1 MTAIALLQSQSN
13 AYAEFHSDDGLSTI
27 NGGAS
32 NCTVVDQAVGSAG
45 KNGVGNVSSCMFA
58 YASSKATSVT
68 FDGNVTYTIK
78 ASDLSVMTPKSYFA
92 GLVVAGG
99 GEMTVNGNY
108 TISGLG
114 TAGDVKSPLAALSS
128 YYSLQA
134 SPDNGRWQATKTDI
148 KGNLNVDAG
157 MLFYQGA
164 SHYESGA
171 GVVPPKDNSALYGSL
186 TVGGTTTMVV
196 SPSAK
201 MFYNNG
207 SAAVVAPMTLNDTH
221 ADFNGAVNFNL
232 PLLTPTDKVENQS
245 VYGAIVMAGTNVS
258 LNFNKGGTYT
268 LSQQYNPNL
277 SGVKNTSDI
286 HQSGDTNYPA
296 IYGWVMLSGQW
307 DAGGRR
313 GGGAPDASDTYYPNV
328 AQFSAQNMMLNYTM
342 KDDGPSGPWG
352 VVSLNQHAHA
362 ALTNT
367 TMNLDMQGSAAS
379 RASVFL
385 SGITPFATSIN
396 DKDPTPATFADN
408 IFDLNKVQVNFTEAH
423 SGKYVSLFDIDATF
437 ATVNVTNGS
446 KLVAPGNSAIADRSL
461 IYINK
466 TTELPI
472 SPGDAHPYD
481 DPEGAT
487 LIFHATDSTLGGG
500 IYVDDVDDSGK
511 FTAKNLLTYTMDGT
525 TTWAGD
531 LFVASSVTGEHPEQ
545 FASAQ
550 MTIAGQSH
558 WTGDVTSHNGNVVL
572 KLNQQGIWTPTADV
586 SAGSFVQGK
595 ITMNGGIIQAGTKA
609 LNVDVPLELN
619 GLGGSF
625 DTNGHTINYGA
636 SITGD
641 ATLYKIGDGVLVLN
655 GTTHAAITYLK
666 GGELSVNADSHLGG
680 GNAHRIEFGGGILQV
695 TGTTMHSTAATIQL
709 FSEGGG
715 FDIVDSGN
723 TFTVDQ
729 KLSAGGSLTKLGAGT
744 LVLSG
749 DNLYKGGT
757 YLNGGTL
764 QVASDANL
772 GDASGALN
780 FDTGTLHLTNT
791 MNSSR
796 AVLLTSHGGTIS
808 VDANKTATFG
818 GIFKNAL
825 KATGS
830 LTKSGDGTLIMT
842 AANTYTGGTTVSG
855 GILQLGDGVTDGSI
869 TNAIALN
876 GGNLVVDNIG
886 ATALASVISGTGS
899 LTQNGAGTLT
909 LSGNNGYSGGT
920 SLNAGVISAE
930 QDENLGTGPLNFDGG
945 TLQIMGTH
953 FTNTTKQ
960 IVWGAHGGSF
970 DIDDANNHFALSN
983 VFTGSGAL
991 TKTGAGTLALTGD
1004 SSGYQGN
1011 TTVSQGSL
1019 RLDGGKLGNGAGA
1032 VHVASGGSLG
1042 GHGTIGDTTDI
1053 ATGGTLFAQSGQKLT
1068 FDKDLTLNTGSIV
1081 SVDLGAP
1088 NASGLFDVKGNLTLA
1103 GTLNITDAG
1112 GFGPGRYRI
1121 FEYGGT
1127 LTDNT
1132 LSLGTVPNGDTGW
1145 SILTST
1151 PHQVNLVNSA
1161 GAILS
1166 FWDGQDTSKHDNN
1179 LVDGGDGTW
1188 DASNAN
1194 WTDQDG
1200 SFNKKWDNNQ
1210 FAIFEGTAGTV
1221 TVATNFK
1228 PTVKGLQFFVDGY
1241 TVTGGAIT
1249 LGGADNQINVGDGT
1263 QDSASYV
1270 ATIAS
1275 VLEGQNGFT
1284 KVNYGTLNLTGQNI
1298 YSGTTTVKDGT
1309 LELSGNGSIANS
1321 AEIVLASS
1329 RFGQSG
1335 LLINKDQ
1342 DFNLANKVSGIGAVT
1357 KDGNSTTT
1365 FAGNNTFSGGLTVK
1379 GGTAKAGI
1387 ADNAFGSGN
1396 VMVNGGA
1403 RLDLANLNQSVGSLL
1418 GGKTGDG
1425 AINLGSGTLTLNQ
1438 NLHGDFSGKI
1448 SGTGGI
1454 TKTNDGDLVLYG
1466 ANDYSGVTAINEGA
1480 LVQGAAGGFSS
1491 ASTFNVASGASL
1503 QLEGFATN
1511 MAGLSNAGNVFFG
1524 GINATVLNVSGDYNG
1539 NGGTLHMSAVFG
1551 DDNSV
1556 ADRLNVGGST
1566 SGSTHIDITNR
1577 DGFGAKT
1584 NNGIEIVS
1592 VGGNSLGAFTL
1603 NGDYVTKDG
1612 QQAIMTNTAYAYTL
1626 QKGGTNTPNDGN
1638 WYLVSSNNTP
1648 VPPVDP
1654 DCQTT
1659 NTCPTP
1665 PAPGPN
1671 PDPAPGR
1678 YSAAAPVYESYTS
1691 TLQALNALPTLQQR
1705 VGQRY
1710 LGGADQAGSG
1720 ASSGARSGESDNK
1733 AIWGRIEGAHNRQE
1747 NRSTAGDLH
1756 QDINTLIMQAGVDGQ
1771 FYENENGKLFAG
1783 ITGQYGNARSDVDNR
1798 TGDGSGTID
1807 TQGWGLGA
1815 TATWY
1820 GTSGFYLDGQAQV
1833 NWYDSDLDVD
1843 AANPTL
1849 KNGNK
1854 GIGYALS
1861 IEAGQRFAMNQN
1873 WSLTPQAQLMWSSVD
1888 FDTFSDTYG
1897 ARISN
1902 RSSDS
1907 LTARLGLAAN
1917 YANSWKGNDG
1927 RMVNTSLYGIANLY
1941 QELMGDARIN
1951 YAGTHMATDSD
1962 DTWGGI
1968 GAGGAY
1974 AWADGKYVFYGE
1986 GSVGTA
1992 LNHFADSYKIKGN
2005 IGFKVNW

>member
-1 MTAIALLQSQSN
+1 MLNISAKHFLAISSLIFFESFAHADNIYPFDVGSTVCVKAVGAQPGTQAPGGCSDNINGSQGGGSENGEGSQSTVYEYGHHTGMIGGKGADASSSVKGGAGGIPQQGNQISQGDGEPGESGGDYGAGGGGGSTAIYITDGSVESLIQGNNVVGGAGGAGGAGVLGGGGGGGGGNGVVYIPKEGKSNTLYLGAGIYKGGEGGAGGKGQVPGQAGASGDAIILGGTVPMTATFAAHQDHGYAFNTIGGKAAPGRQGGDGIVLL
-13 AYAEFHSDDGLSTI
+13 
-27 NGGAS
+27 
-32 NCTVVDQAVGSAG
+32 
-45 KNGVGNVSSCMFA
+45 
-58 YASSKATSVT
+58 
-68 FDGNVTYTIK
+68 GNVTMTLYSNQAMTNINAGPGVE
-78 ASDLSVMTPKSYFA
+78 ASLNGGRAIYISGDNNKFFLFKNPNADKYLEHNIYADSSK
-92 GLVVAGG
+92 VAILI
-99 GEMTVNGNY
+99 NGN
-108 TISGLG
+108 
-114 TAGDVKSPLAALSS
+114 
-128 YYSLQA
+128 
-134 SPDNGRWQATKTDI
+134 
-148 KGNLNVDAG
+148 
-157 MLFYQGA
+157 
-164 SHYESGA
+164 
-171 GVVPPKDNSALYGSL
+171 
-186 TVGGTTTMVV
+186 
-196 SPSAK
+196 
-201 MFYNNG
+201 NN
-207 SAAVVAPMTLNDTH
+207 
-221 ADFNGAVNFNL
+221 
-232 PLLTPTDKVENQS
+232 
-245 VYGAIVMAGTNVS
+245 Y
-258 LNFNKGGTYT
+258 
-268 LSQQYNPNL
+268 
-277 SGVKNTSDI
+277 
-286 HQSGDTNYPA
+286 
-296 IYGWVMLSGQW
+296 
-307 DAGGRR
+307 
-313 GGGAPDASDTYYPNV
+313 
-328 AQFSAQNMMLNYTM
+328 
-342 KDDGPSGPWG
+342 
-352 VVSLNQHAHA
+352 
-362 ALTNT
+362 
-367 TMNLDMQGSAAS
+367 LD
-379 RASVFL
+379 
-385 SGITPFATSIN
+385 
-396 DKDPTPATFADN
+396 
-408 IFDLNKVQVNFTEAH
+408 
-423 SGKYVSLFDIDATF
+423 
-437 ATVNVTNGS
+437 
-446 KLVAPGNSAIADRSL
+446 
-461 IYINK
+461 
-466 TTELPI
+466 
-472 SPGDAHPYD
+472 
-481 DPEGAT
+481 
-487 LIFHATDSTLGGG
+487 
-500 IYVDDVDDSGK
+500 
-511 FTAKNLLTYTMDGT
+511 
-525 TTWAGD
+525 
-531 LFVASSVTGEHPEQ
+531 
-545 FASAQ
+545 
-550 MTIAGQSH
+550 
-558 WTGDVTSHNGNVVL
+558 
-572 KLNQQGIWTPTADV
+572 
-586 SAGSFVQGK
+586 VQGK
-595 ITMNGGIIQAGTKA
+595 IFSGGNKVEVRGDNNTLGLKDFYKNNLYDSGDKYNFLADGSKNTIQ
-609 LNVDVPLELN
+609 LN
-619 GLGGSF
+619 GDDNSF
-625 DTNGHTINYGA
+625 DLKYTAPNLMKGFAAFNKVDKNKTWTVTGNQQNDMAWQVQEGQLIL
-636 SITGD
+636 SGD
-641 ATLYKIGDGVLVLN
+641 ANVEMSKSMTVVAGAKLDMGDV
-655 GTTHAAITYLK
+655 T
-666 GGELSVNADSHLGG
+666 ADGLTFQQL
-680 GNAHRIEFGGGILQV
+680 FGGGIITAGHKAITISKGGDFSGRIDTGADLTLTGGMLTLGGANAYAGDTHLNGGVLSVADAGYTGIATNKLFFDGGTLQI
-695 TGTTMHSTAATIQL
+695 TGTTFKSTDKVINWEAQ
-709 FSEGGG
+709 GGG
-715 FDIVDSGN
+715 FDIADSGN